1 MEYRI
6 EIIEK
11 LKYEKIIEADSLEE
25 AIQIMEEK
33 YKNEQIVLSS
43 ENYIDTVIQEAE
55 DKYELQ
61 EELSI

>member
-11 LKYEKIIEADSLEE
+11 LKYEEIIEMDSLEE

-33 YKNEQIVLSS
+33 YKNDQIVLSS
-43 ENYIDTVIQEAE
+43 ENYGDTVIQEAE
-55 DKYELQ
+55 DKYERQ

>member
-11 LKYEKIIEADSLEE
+11 LKYEEIIKADSLEE

-43 ENYIDTVIQEAE
+43 ENYVDTVIQEAE

>member
-11 LKYEKIIEADSLEE
+11 LKYEEIIEADSLEE

-33 YKNEQIVLSS
+33 YKNEQIILSS

>member
-11 LKYEKIIEADSLEE
+11 LKYEEIIEADSLEE
-25 AIQIMEEK
+25 VIQIMEEK

-43 ENYIDTVIQEAE
+43 ENYVNTVIQEAE

>member
-11 LKYEKIIEADSLEE
+11 LKYEEIIEADSLEE

-43 ENYIDTVIQEAE
+43 ENYVNTVIQEAE

>member
-11 LKYEKIIEADSLEE
+11 LRYEEIIEADSLEE

-33 YKNEQIVLSS
+33 YKNEQIVLNS
-43 ENYIDTVIQEAE
+43 ENYVDTVIQEAE

>member
-11 LKYEKIIEADSLEE
+11 LRYEEIIEADSLEE

-43 ENYIDTVIQEAE
+43 ENYVDTVIQEAE

>member
-11 LKYEKIIEADSLEE
+11 LRYEEIIETDSLEE

-33 YKNEQIVLSS
+33 YKNEQIVLNS
-43 ENYIDTVIQEAE
+43 ENYVDTVIQEAE

>member
-11 LKYEKIIEADSLEE
+11 LKYEEIIEADSLEE
-25 AIQIMEEK
+25 VIQIMEEK
-33 YKNEQIVLSS
+33 YKNEEIILSS

>member
-11 LKYEKIIEADSLEE
+11 LKYEEIIEADSLEE
-25 AIQIMEEK
+25 VIQIMEEK
-33 YKNEQIVLSS
+33 YKNEQIILSS

>member
-11 LKYEKIIEADSLEE
+11 LKYEEIIEADSLEE

-43 ENYIDTVIQEAE
+43 ENYVDTVIQEAE
-55 DKYELQ
+55 NKYERQ

>member
-1 MEYRI
+1 
-6 EIIEK
+6 
-11 LKYEKIIEADSLEE
+11 
-25 AIQIMEEK
+25 MEEK

-43 ENYIDTVIQEAE
+43 ENYVDTVIQEAE

>member
-11 LKYEKIIEADSLEE
+11 LKYEEIIEADSLEE

-43 ENYIDTVIQEAE
+43 ENYVDTVIQEAE